1 MKLKI
6 KVKVLTQGCMPKII
20 KGGEWI
26 DLKAATDMVLP
37 APQSGT
43 LKRDNKT
50 EEGYRDVTME
60 VNYIPLGV
68 AMKLPEGFEAI
79 LAPRSSTPSKFKL
92 MIPNSFGV
100 IDNSYSGNNDEWKL
114 VCTTMKKATIH
125 RGDRVCQFRIQPS
138 QKATVWQKLKWIFS
152 NGIELVEVDNLEGPD
167 RGGFGSTGVQ

>member
-1 MKLKI
+1 MKIQVKLFDENCKI
-6 KVKVLTQGCMPKII
+6 TKFNQGD
-20 KGGEWI
+20 WF
-26 DLKAATDMVLP
+26 DLKVRSNVDLCQ
-37 APQSGT
+37 PQAGIQYQQEG
-43 LKRDNKT
+43 NKF
-50 EEGYRDVTME
+50 RDVTFTKA
-60 VNYIPLGV
+60 ILPLGI

-138 QKATVWQKLKWIFS
+138 QKATVWQKLKWLFS